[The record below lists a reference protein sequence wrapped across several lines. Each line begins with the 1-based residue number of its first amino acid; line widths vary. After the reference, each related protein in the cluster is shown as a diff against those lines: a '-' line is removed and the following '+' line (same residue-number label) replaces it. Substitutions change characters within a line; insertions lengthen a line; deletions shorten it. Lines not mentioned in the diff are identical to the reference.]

1 MKAYVYFDSGTTNTR
16 GYLICNGTI
25 KGSIKKNVGT
35 INNVLENDPKVLERE
50 VYKMYQELLKQNDIL
65 DDQISDIYMSGM
77 ATSCNGIFETDY
89 MNVPVSV
96 KKYAQDITYHDNE
109 TFQRKIGYLTGL
121 AVRPVPEGVLS
132 NIEQFNNVRGEE
144 IELFGIIRSYQT
156 IYKDKIVAT
165 IMPGS
170 HTHILFS
177 QNDQI
182 IDILSCIGGEFFA
195 AIAEHTIIKASVT
208 SNPEVIKEDAL
219 KCGFEALRK
228 YGVNRAIYM
237 IRELEL
243 FSNVNTEE
251 KDSFLEGVING
262 DIIKALLLHP
272 LYSRLDS
279 ICVAGKAV
287 YYDIFSKLLQLEKST
302 VKVEK
307 IEPPKNQSFALAGFL
322 TISEQ
327 L

>member
-1 MKAYVYFDSGTTNTR
+1 
-16 GYLICNGTI
+16 
-25 KGSIKKNVGT
+25 
-35 INNVLENDPKVLERE
+35 
-50 VYKMYQELLKQNDIL
+50 
-65 DDQISDIYMSGM
+65 
-77 ATSCNGIFETDY
+77 
-89 MNVPVSV
+89 
-96 KKYAQDITYHDNE
+96 
-109 TFQRKIGYLTGL
+109 
-121 AVRPVPEGVLS
+121 
-132 NIEQFNNVRGEE
+132 
-144 IELFGIIRSYQT
+144 
-156 IYKDKIVAT
+156 
-165 IMPGS
+165 MPGS
-170 HTHILFS
+170 HTHIWFS

-208 SNPEVIKEDAL
+208 SNPTVIKEDAL
-219 KCGFEALRK
+219 RYGFEALKK

-237 IRELEL
+237 VRELEL
-243 FSNVNTEE
+243 FSNAKTEE

-287 YYDIFSKLLQLEKST
+287 YYDIFSKLLQLEESQ

-307 IEPPKNQSFALAGFL
+307 IEPKDQSFALAGFL
-322 TISEQ
+322 TISEH

>member
-16 GYLICNGTI
+16 GYLICNGI
-25 KGSIKKNVGT
+25 VKDSIKENIGT
-35 INNVLENDPKVLERE
+35 INNVLEDDPKVLESE
-50 VYKMYQELLKQNDIL
+50 VYKIYQKLLERNDMV
-65 DDQISDIYMSGM
+65 DEQINDIYMSGM

-121 AVRPVPEGVLS
+121 AVRPVPEGELG

-170 HTHILFS
+170 HTHIWFS

-208 SNPEVIKEDAL
+208 SNPTVIKEDAL
-219 KCGFEALRK
+219 RYGFEALK
-228 YGVNRAIYM
+228 KIWCESCNLYGA
-237 IRELEL
+237 
-243 FSNVNTEE
+243 
-251 KDSFLEGVING
+251 
-262 DIIKALLLHP
+262 
-272 LYSRLDS
+272 
-279 ICVAGKAV
+279 
-287 YYDIFSKLLQLEKST
+287 
-302 VKVEK
+302 
-307 IEPPKNQSFALAGFL
+307 
-322 TISEQ
+322 
-327 L
+327 